1 MTTQKSLI
9 SVLNVCDNFRPHL
22 SPEPLVPFLLTPKS
36 RPPLGL
42 LRPPVV
48 AALRADNAWRSANG
62 HPLAWDIPTTASS
75 DGTNTNDAPS
85 PPYIA
90 FAPLLAS
97 GSPAARTHA
106 LAETLERWR
115 ANANKGDGDGA
126 GAFAEVIGGSRW
138 RSEWYDVYLAP
149 GGALR
154 TDDGRDPLT
163 LVEVPT
169 TSDSASGPE
178 SESSSGYG
186 AYAFSMERSA
196 CALFGVVTYGVHMTV
211 YEQKGDADGE
221 IPVRVWVPRRA
232 ATKPT
237 YPGMLDNS
245 VAGGIAGGMTA
256 FDTLVKEAAE
266 EASLDPQLIRKKAR
280 SVGAVSY
287 YRQTDAGWLQPEVQ
301 FVYDM
306 RVEPGEARLAPMDG
320 EVESFKLMSIDE
332 VVSRMHAG
340 EFKPNCALVLIDFL
354 VRHGYLTPE
363 NEPRYLEI
371 NERLHGKFEIER
383 W

>member
-1 MTTQKSLI
+1 MTAQKSLI

-22 SPEPLVPFLLTPKS
+22 SPEPLVPFLLTPNS

-62 HPLAWDIPTTASS
+62 HPLAWDIPTTANS
-75 DGTNTNDAPS
+75 DVTTNDPPS

-90 FAPLLAS
+90 FAPVLAS

-126 GAFAEVIGGSRW
+126 FAEVIGGSRW

-154 TDDGRDPLT
+154 TDGHDPLT
-163 LVEVPT
+163 LVEAPT
-169 TSDSASGPE
+169 TSGGPE
-178 SESSSGYG
+178 LESGYG
-186 AYAFSMERSA
+186 AYVFSMERSA
-196 CALFGVVTYGVHMTV
+196 CALFGVVTHGVHMTV

-237 YPGMLDNS
+237 CVCHVSFPTTPPPLS
-245 VAGGIAGGMTA
+245 
-256 FDTLVKEAAE
+256 LCAAYLLTC
-266 EASLDPQLIRKKAR
+266 ALMRAYLSPLILSLFLSLP
-280 SVGAVSY
+280 
-287 YRQTDAGWLQPEVQ
+287 
-301 FVYDM
+301 
-306 RVEPGEARLAPMDG
+306 RLACVCKVTP
-320 EVESFKLMSIDE
+320 VCLTTR
-332 VVSRMHAG
+332 SRAASQVG
-340 EFKPNCALVLIDFL
+340 
-354 VRHGYLTPE
+354 
-363 NEPRYLEI
+363 
-371 NERLHGKFEIER
+371 
-383 W
+383 

>member
-1 MTTQKSLI
+1 VPNGRCHRASHPGGGLHSSPCTTVLITGVFDCGRIKERNYFSQSYTTNCFKLSNSDGVAITWLAIYHDRRSTVDPFHQAISERTETMTPPKSLI

-62 HPLAWDIPTTASS
+62 HPLAWDIPSTTANSAGS
-75 DGTNTNDAPS
+75 TYTNDAPS

-90 FAPLLAS
+90 FAPVLAS

-126 GAFAEVIGGSRW
+126 GTFAEVIGGSRW

-154 TDDGRDPLT
+154 TDGRDPLT

-169 TSDSASGPE
+169 SDSASGPV
-178 SESSSGYG
+178 SVSSSGYG
-186 AYAFSMERSA
+186 VYVFSMERSA
-196 CALFGVVTYGVHMTV
+196 CALFGVVTHGVHMTV
-211 YEQKGDADGE
+211 YEQKGDADGD
-221 IPVRVWVPRRA
+221 IPMRVWVPRRA

-237 YPGMLDNS
+237 CVCHVSFPHNPLPRSPLLS
-245 VAGGIAGGMTA
+245 VLHLLTC
-256 FDTLVKEAAE
+256 T
-266 EASLDPQLIRKKAR
+266 LIRAYL
-280 SVGAVSY
+280 SPLILSLFCFHY
-287 YRQTDAGWLQPEVQ
+287 LS
-301 FVYDM
+301 
-306 RVEPGEARLAPMDG
+306 RVR
-320 EVESFKLMSIDE
+320 V
-332 VVSRMHAG
+332 
-340 EFKPNCALVLIDFL
+340 
-354 VRHGYLTPE
+354 
-363 NEPRYLEI
+363 
-371 NERLHGKFEIER
+371 
-383 W
+383 

>member
-48 AALRADNAWRSANG
+48 AAFCADNAWRSANG
-62 HPLAWDIPTTASS
+62 RPLAWDIPATGANS
-75 DGTNTNDAPS
+75 DVTTNDAAS

-90 FAPLLAS
+90 FAPVLAS

-115 ANANKGDGDGA
+115 ANANKGDGDGTGA
-126 GAFAEVIGGSRW
+126 GAFAEVIGSSRW
-138 RSEWYDVYLAP
+138 RSEWYDVYIAP

-154 TDDGRDPLT
+154 TDGRDPLT
-163 LVEVPT
+163 LTLVEVPI
-169 TSDSASGPE
+169 SDSASEPE
-178 SESSSGYG
+178 SSAYG
-186 AYAFSMERSA
+186 AYVFSMERSA

-211 YEQKGDADGE
+211 YEQKGGNLDGE

-237 YPGMLDNS
+237 CVCHVSFPHSSPVLFS
-245 VAGGIAGGMTA
+245 VLHLLT
-256 FDTLVKEAAE
+256 
-266 EASLDPQLIRKKAR
+266 
-280 SVGAVSY
+280 
-287 YRQTDAGWLQPEVQ
+287 
-301 FVYDM
+301 
-306 RVEPGEARLAPMDG
+306 
-320 EVESFKLMSIDE
+320 
-332 VVSRMHAG
+332 
-340 EFKPNCALVLIDFL
+340 CALMRAHLPPLIHSLFL
-354 VRHGYLTPE
+354 SLPSPRVRV
-363 NEPRYLEI
+363 
-371 NERLHGKFEIER
+371 
-383 W
+383 

>member
-48 AALRADNAWRSANG
+48 AALCADNAWRSANG
-62 HPLAWDIPTTASS
+62 HPLAWDIPTTANS
-75 DGTNTNDAPS
+75 DDTTTTNDDAPS
-85 PPYIA
+85 PPPYIA
-90 FAPLLAS
+90 FAPVLAS

-106 LAETLERWR
+106 LAETLDRWR
-115 ANANKGDGDGA
+115 ANANKGS
-126 GAFAEVIGGSRW
+126 GAFAEVIGGSCW

-154 TDDGRDPLT
+154 TDGRDPLT

-169 TSDSASGPE
+169 SSDSASGPV
-178 SESSSGYG
+178 S
-186 AYAFSMERSA
+186 YALCVR
-196 CALFGVVTYGVHMTV
+196 ALGVVTHGVHMTV
-211 YEQKGDADGE
+211 YEQKGGDADGE
-221 IPVRVWVPRRA
+221 VPMRVWVPRRA

-245 VAGGIAGGMTA
+245 VAGGIAGGTTA
-256 FDTLVKEAAE
+256 LDTVVKEAAE
-266 EASLDPQLIRKKAR
+266 EASLDPQLVRKKAR

-332 VVSRMHAG
+332 IVSRMHAG

-371 NERLHGKFEIER
+371 NQRLHGKFEIER

>member
-22 SPEPLVPFLLTPKS
+22 SPELLVPFLLTPKS

-62 HPLAWDIPTTASS
+62 HPLAWDIPTATAANP
-75 DGTNTNDAPS
+75 DGTINDAPS
-85 PPYIA
+85 PPPYIA
-90 FAPLLAS
+90 FAPVLAS

-154 TDDGRDPLT
+154 TDGRDPLT
-163 LVEVPT
+163 LVDVEVPP
-169 TSDSASGPE
+169 TSDFASSVPE
-178 SESSSGYG
+178 SESESSGSAYG
-186 AYAFSMERSA
+186 AYVFSMERSA
-196 CALFGVVTYGVHMTV
+196 CALFGVVTHGVHMTV
-211 YEQKGDADGE
+211 YEQKGDADSE
-221 IPVRVWVPRRA
+221 VPVRVWVPRRA

-237 YPGMLDNS
+237 C
-245 VAGGIAGGMTA
+245 VCH
-256 FDTLVKEAAE
+256 VC
-266 EASLDPQLIRKKAR
+266 
-280 SVGAVSY
+280 AVSSHV
-287 YRQTDAGWLQPEVQ
+287 RPDTGLS
-301 FVYDM
+301 
-306 RVEPGEARLAPMDG
+306 LALILSLFL
-320 EVESFKLMSIDE
+320 SFIAFSRACVKL
-332 VVSRMHAG
+332 
-340 EFKPNCALVLIDFL
+340 
-354 VRHGYLTPE
+354 
-363 NEPRYLEI
+363 PRYA
-371 NERLHGKFEIER
+371 
-383 W
+383 